1 MICYPEKIHTQLNI
15 HSNYLIFGDEYWL
28 IKYCKQEIYK
38 QAAKSGFNCKTH
50 FIYEVDYSWHEF
62 TNLYYS
68 NDIFA
73 TKKIIEINTS
83 TSIKPSDQKRFAELE
98 INPNIILII
107 TGKQLN
113 ANQKTAAWFVNL
125 KNNGLHIPCSPL
137 KPFQQKTWINKIAQ
151 KHKLNITQDALNM
164 IYELCEGNMVGAE
177 QSIYQLRLTN
187 GTDQITE
194 HNIQQNITKKSNYTL
209 QELTTAV
216 LNFETHKVIEII
228 QQLKYQN
235 YSFSLVLWALKK
247 ILEQIHFLA
256 QNHNPEDNEKMFQRN
271 KIWGNKKDL
280 YQASTNKINNINV
293 INELISKTNEAYNDH
308 RNTEKENWV
317 NLLHLYLS
325 FSEANKE
332 QTKLRWI

>member
-1 MICYPEKIHTQLNI
+1 MICYPEKINTQLNI
-15 HSNYLIFGDEYWL
+15 HNNYLIFGDEYWL

-38 QAAKSGFNCKTH
+38 KGAKSGFNCKTH

-62 TNLYYS
+62 TDIYYS

-83 TSIKPSDQKRFAELE
+83 TSIKPRDQKRFAELKP
-98 INPNIILII
+98 NPSIILII

-113 ANQKTAAWFVNL
+113 ANQKNAEWFVNL
-125 KNNGLHIPCSPL
+125 KQNGLHIPCNPL
-137 KPFQQKTWINKIAQ
+137 KPFQQKTWIQKIAQ
-151 KHKLNITQDALNM
+151 KHKLNITNNALNT
-164 IYELCEGNMVGAE
+164 IYDLCEGNMVGAE
-177 QSIYQLRLTN
+177 QSIYQLSLTN

-194 HNIQQNITKKSNYTL
+194 QNIKQNITKKSNYTL
-209 QELTTAV
+209 QELTTAL
-216 LNFETHKVIEII
+216 LNFETQTVIKII

-247 ILEQIHFLA
+247 ILEQIHFLTC
-256 QNHNPEDNEKMFQRN
+256 NHNQEDNEKMFQRN

-280 YQASTNKINNINV
+280 YQASANQISNIDTL
-293 INELISKTNEAYNDH
+293 NELISKTNAAYNEY
-308 RNTEKENWV
+308 RSIEKENWV

-325 FSEANKE
+325 FSEANKA